1 MSSMQS
7 NLLRQPLNF
16 EKYSIPPPHYGVLPN
31 RRDAL
36 AIGLPTLIGL
46 APMLGHRLD
55 DRKVVADR
63 RAFDLAS
70 RFARASERPLP
81 AQAELQDFFVAPLDI
96 PPFRQASQRRFPLLE
111 LNGTGI
117 GGITNMPRALDENIL
132 DTIAEIA
139 SCRG

>member
-1 MSSMQS
+1 
-7 NLLRQPLNF
+7 
-16 EKYSIPPPHYGVLPN
+16 
-31 RRDAL
+31 
-36 AIGLPTLIGL
+36 
-46 APMLGHRLD
+46 MLGHRLD

-81 AQAELQDFFVAPLDI
+81 AQAQLQDFFVAPLDI
-96 PPFRQASQRRFPLLE
+96 LSFRQAGQRRFQLLE

-139 SCRG
+139 MARQDHRLRPTRSALWALSQLSLRLGHIPRTGCLRRRRKLLLVS